1 MAIAAYEPR
10 VLTRFEMQN
19 YARQAY
25 ELGVR
30 YIGGCCGTEP
40 YHIRAISEELAA
52 ERQKS
57 APVTDEF
64 GDILSGIRDHPRP
77 PPETTGHILQLY
89 YLYIERPI

>member
-1 MAIAAYEPR
+1 MSVIVAFAAYEPR

-52 ERQKS
+52 ERRTS
-57 APVTDEF
+57 APVTEEF

-77 PPETTGHILQLY
+77 QIQARLIAL
-89 YLYIERPI
+89 